1 MEDWD
6 SKWRLMMKREDEK
19 RVCNRILNER
29 LKEKRELEEEI
40 ECTFLPKIYKAHT
53 SPGAKEPKKSS
64 CSQEDPDTLL
74 KLLYPII
81 SEEESILNELDQ
93 LEREEKIRI
102 RELSELIVSAV
113 LKYPD
118 ESLEKFLEFYRDERL
133 SDISELKNR
142 RIKVIG
148 KLHEL
153 ERKFNLLCC
162 KEGVDPVGFAKVGF
176 EVSNIKRI
184 KQEVLNSIN
193 LNTLKIRC
201 KIKQEFDQILRSIKT
216 NHLSHKNTMI
226 RNGRPVPQNQYY
238 L

>member
-19 RVCNRILNER
+19 RVCNRILNEC

-53 SPGAKEPKKSS
+53 TTDVKEPKKSS

-102 RELSELIVSAV
+102 RELSELIVSGV
-113 LKYPD
+113 LKHPD

-162 KEGVDPVGFAKVGF
+162 KEGVDPVAFAKVGF
-176 EVSNIKRI
+176 EVSNIRRI

-216 NHLSHKNTMI
+216 NHLNHKNTMFS
-226 RNGRPVPQNQYY
+226 NGRVVPQNQYY